1 MNHELVLILLRAE
14 TLAYLPRKL
23 SYIDSTRRPLR
34 PEDGV
39 EEGFVLIKWENESV
53 QERKWSKKPY
63 ITPADK
69 NLVTDLA
76 E

>member
-39 EEGFVLIKWENESV
+39 EEGFVLIK
-53 QERKWSKKPY
+53 
-63 ITPADK
+63 
-69 NLVTDLA
+69 
-76 E
+76 